1 VRRFELDL
9 IDFFYDISI
18 PAEIREAT
26 QAGLESDICMVT
38 LSYAAAADADVAPW
52 LATELVQRWHAGRVK
67 SLLVLVKLA
76 SEYGVE
82 FDNVLPN
89 DPRAVCWEELLAQE
103 ELPDLGA
110 ARRRTQTMVSQLN
123 EIIEHANQQPDG
135 VSLAGFLW
143 RSSGRLNKSV
153 ASGFLKRSSELVR
166 QPRRSGEGLWRRL
179 AATPSQQLFARVL
192 DYGQSD
198 DQRAAVLEHLESI

>member
-1 VRRFELDL
+1 PGAARGPAPGRAAHSRAAGRASAASSSAELSPGGIAARLRLHGRVRRFELDL

-26 QAGLESDICMVT
+26 QAGLESDTCMVT

-110 ARRRTQTMVSQLN
+110 ARRRTQT
-123 EIIEHANQQPDG
+123 
-135 VSLAGFLW
+135 
-143 RSSGRLNKSV
+143 
-153 ASGFLKRSSELVR
+153 
-166 QPRRSGEGLWRRL
+166 
-179 AATPSQQLFARVL
+179 
-192 DYGQSD
+192 
-198 DQRAAVLEHLESI
+198 